1 MFNLMINIVKKT
13 DCSGCYSCV
22 NICPKECISIKVD
35 DEGFGYPSI
44 DKYRCIDCN
53 LCEKV
58 CPIINTP
65 KNETIDSIAYACKN
79 NNEQARKTS
88 SSGGVFTLLCEEVIK
103 RDGIVFGATFDEN
116 FDVKHTYAETLEEC
130 EKLKG
135 SKYVQSKIG
144 NTYKQARNFLNDGRL
159 VLFSGTQCQ
168 IKGLN
173 LFLTKGYNN
182 LITSEIICHGV
193 PSPKVFNLYKDNL
206 KNKYNSNIKHIRF
219 RDKILGWNKFSYVT
233 EFENNEIYS
242 KALNED
248 IYMKGFLGDL
258 YLRPSCY
265 KCRAKN
271 FSSNSDISLADYWG
285 VEKKHLEFDDD
296 KGTSLVLVNT
306 KKGKDIFEKIYC
318 NMEVIKTDM
327 EYAINNNPCIV
338 RPVKYNKNREKF
350 FELIEKE
357 NLEYSIR
364 KCITSTF
371 TQKVKWKI
379 RSSLGSIKRTLKIYY
394 INKLL

>member
-1 MFNLMINIVKKT
+1 VFNLMINIVKKS
-13 DCSGCYSCV
+13 DCSGCYSCA
-22 NICPKECISIKVD
+22 NICPKECISIKLD

-44 DKYRCIDCN
+44 DKEKCINCN

-65 KNETIDSIAYACKN
+65 KTETINTIAYACKN
-79 NNEQARKTS
+79 NNEQVRKTS

-103 RDGIVFGATFDEN
+103 RGGVVFGAAFDEN
-116 FDVKHTYAETLEEC
+116 FDVKHIYAETLREC

-144 NTYKQARNFLNDGRL
+144 NTYKQARKFLNDGKL

-173 LFLTKGYNN
+173 LFLTKDYDN

-193 PSPKVFNLYKDNL
+193 PSPKVFKLYKNSL
-206 KNKYNSNIKHIRF
+206 TKKYNSNIKDIRF

-233 EFENNEIYS
+233 EFENNEIYL
-242 KALNED
+242 KTLNED
-248 IYMKGFLGDL
+248 IYMKGFLSDL

-265 KCRAKN
+265 ECRAKN

-285 VEKKHLEFDDD
+285 IERKHPEFDDD

-306 KKGKDIFEKIYC
+306 KKGKDIFEKISC
-318 NMEVIKTDM
+318 NMKVIKTDM
-327 EYAINNNPCIV
+327 EYAIENNPCIV
-338 RPVKYNKNREKF
+338 KSVKYNKNRDKF
-350 FELIEKE
+350 FKLIEKE
-357 NLEYSIR
+357 NLESSIR
-364 KCITSTF
+364 KCITPTF
-371 TQKVKWKI
+371 IQKMKWKT
-379 RSSLGSIKRTLKIYY
+379 RSRLLKIKRTLKI
-394 INKLL
+394 